1 MGVKNSEEEQTRLN
15 EMLVFEKLY
24 YNEGAEYIA
33 GVDEV
38 GRGPLAGPVLACA
51 VILPKGLLIEGIN
64 DSKKLTEKR
73 REKLDKI
80 IRESAIGV
88 SIGIVDPV
96 TIDEINILQ
105 ATIKAMTS
113 AVNGL
118 ATQPDVV
125 LTDALKLPG
134 VKIRQKAIVNGD
146 SLSMSIAAAS
156 IVAKV
161 ARDKMMRDYHEVYP
175 EYGFDQHKGYG
186 TKKHIESIR
195 LCGLCPIHRLSFSS
209 KFISEGEDRRQ
220 AENAL

>member
-1 MGVKNSEEEQTRLN
+1 MKAKSSEEEQARLN
-15 EMLVFEKLY
+15 ELLIYEKLY
-24 YNEGAEYIA
+24 YDEGAEYIA

-64 DSKKLTEKR
+64 DSKRLTEKR

-80 IRESAIGV
+80 IRESAVGV
-88 SIGIVDPV
+88 SIGIVEPEA
-96 TIDEINILQ
+96 IDEINILQ

-118 ATQPDVV
+118 TIQPDVV
-125 LTDALKLPG
+125 LTDALNLPG
-134 VKIRQKAIVNGD
+134 LHIRQRAIINGD

-161 ARDKMMRDYHEVYP
+161 ARDKMMRDYHEFYP

-186 TKKHIESIR
+186 TKKHIEAIR
-195 LCGLCPIHRLSFSS
+195 LFGLCPIHRISFSS
-209 KFISEGEDRRQ
+209 KFAACASEGS
-220 AENAL
+220 ATG